1 MVMSRFFCWL
11 PRHFETLQN
20 RKVLVGLVRLWCSS
34 RKTAVVVVVV
44 VAAVVGVSLL
54 FCVDLFRGCSP
65 LRFD

>member
-1 MVMSRFFCWL
+1 MVMPRFFCWL

-44 VAAVVGVSLL
+44 VVVAVVGVSL
-54 FCVDLFRGCSP
+54 FCVGFFRGCSP